1 MPMQVLVTGIT
12 GFIGSHV
19 AIALLRQ
26 GYLVRGSLRSM
37 SRAAAIRA
45 VIAANLDG
53 DPGDRLTFVEAEL
66 LSDTGWAAAVG
77 GCAAVLHVASPV
89 PIKPVDDP
97 DEVIRPARDGT
108 LRVLRA
114 AAAEGVKRVVLTSS
128 MAAIAY
134 GHGGRIGRPFT
145 EADWSN
151 LDGPDIGV
159 YETSKTLA
167 ERAAWAFMSAE
178 APQMELVTVNPGA
191 VLGPVLERD
200 SGSSAEI
207 VRKLMSGEFPGC
219 PALGWEIVDVRDV
232 ASMHVAALER
242 PDAAGERFLCAAE
255 FLWLKEIAAILKR
268 DLPAESRKVSTRSL
282 PDWTVRLVAL
292 FDRTARVVLHELG
305 TRKEVSTEK
314 AQRMLGWTPRPA
326 AEAVTAMARSLVQ
339 HGVV

>member
-1 MPMQVLVTGIT
+1 MPSQVLVTGIT

-26 GYLVRGSLRSM
+26 GYRVRGSLRSM
-37 SRAAAIRA
+37 ARAASIRA
-45 VIAANLDG
+45 VIVENLDE
-53 DPGDRLTFVEAEL
+53 DPGERLTFVEAEL
-66 LSDTGWAAAVG
+66 LADAGWAEAVQA
-77 GCAAVLHVASPV
+77 CIAVLHVASPV

-97 DEVIRPARDGT
+97 EEVIRPARDGT

-114 AAAEGVKRVVLTSS
+114 AAAAGVRRVVLTSS

-134 GHGGRIGRPFT
+134 GHGGKVGRPFT
-145 EADWSN
+145 EADWSDV
-151 LDGPDIGV
+151 DGPDIGV

-167 ERAAWAFMSAE
+167 EQAAWAYIKAE

-191 VLGPVLERD
+191 VLGPVLEKD
-200 SGSSAEI
+200 FGSSAEI

-219 PALGWEIVDVRDV
+219 PAIGWPVVDVRDV

-242 PDAAGERFLCAAE
+242 PEAAGERFLCAAE
-255 FLWLKEIAAILKR
+255 FLWMTDIAAILKR
-268 DLPAESRKVSTRSL
+268 ELPSESRKVSTRRL
-282 PDWTVRLVAL
+282 PNWMVRLVAI

-305 TRKEVSTEK
+305 TRKEASTAK
-314 AQRMLGWTPRPA
+314 AQRMLDWTPRPA
-326 AEAVTAMARSLVQ
+326 AEAVVATARSLLR